1 GLFSPEH
8 PLLRRTSQRLGSP
21 ARFAPQGNRVVR
33 RHSAIRIAVV
43 GALLAL
49 APAVLAQA
57 RPSWLRDAPDFIN
70 HSVFGVQAWQWTGLA
85 VIASFA
91 FLVSLVGRFV
101 VILVLRARER
111 FIRGSMSS
119 AVRRLIRRAAAV

>member
-70 HSVFGVQAWQWTGLA
+70 HSVFGVHAWLWTG
-85 VIASFA
+85 VVVVA
-91 FLVSLVGRFV
+91 FLAFFVFFVGGLVVF
-101 VILVLRARER
+101 
-111 FIRGSMSS
+111 
-119 AVRRLIRRAAAV
+119 